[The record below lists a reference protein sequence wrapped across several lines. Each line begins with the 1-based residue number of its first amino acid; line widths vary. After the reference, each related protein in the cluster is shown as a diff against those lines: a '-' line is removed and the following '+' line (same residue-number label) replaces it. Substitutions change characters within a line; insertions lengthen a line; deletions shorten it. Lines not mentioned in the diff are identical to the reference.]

1 MGSTIGKLKHYIRI
15 GWTFVFNFTV
25 PVILK
30 DKINPPRLVASLLL
44 SPVVLWFAKG
54 SKYHRIQFLTLSNL
68 ILEVFLMLFGS
79 AYQAQFC

>member
-1 MGSTIGKLKHYIRI
+1 MGSTIGKLKHNIRM

-30 DKINPPRLVASLLL
+30 DKINPSRLVASLLL

-54 SKYHRIQFLTLSNL
+54 SKSLHIQFLFFP
-68 ILEVFLMLFGS
+68 I
-79 AYQAQFC
+79 